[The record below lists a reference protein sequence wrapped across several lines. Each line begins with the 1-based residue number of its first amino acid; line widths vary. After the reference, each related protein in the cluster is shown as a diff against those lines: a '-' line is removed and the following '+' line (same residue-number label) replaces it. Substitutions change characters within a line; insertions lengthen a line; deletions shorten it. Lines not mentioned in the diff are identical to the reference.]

1 MPEPQRLGSGNTRDF
16 LPQHRSSPQFSRPV
30 DGRLTHRKPTPSPLQ
45 ASETPTSSVI
55 GQLQNRPHSPHS
67 PRSPTTLRTASGS
80 QYSHSPRSPR
90 LNFTADPS
98 SPKSPRDRL
107 DELLASEAAA
117 TGDVAGSIHE
127 RGDRKAVTPAS
138 PKTQSYSQLRNVSSP
153 LPQGKSA
160 DISPPHSPLSTAST
174 NFSDTTMRPDARSFP
189 RTSSIDSAIST
200 ISTATSNSH
209 KSSQDSGRPTTPDI
223 SSLINAAGSAEAVVH
238 HLLKEKQ
245 HVAAQNAQLWKL
257 VDKQRALVLGLNQD
271 LERALKDKERYRK
284 KLRENLTQVP
294 PLPDKP
300 AQGPTSV
307 PIGAGSF
314 PETTKSRD
322 RPDIQGN
329 IMHEPA
335 TSEALTAESGLH
347 NMMHPPRATKPRE
360 DSDAAAITES
370 AEQVPADKKHSPI
383 FGFGKAVPPLKTS
396 DLRGPRPNVL
406 LQESPQNA
414 NAVVSPS
421 SFTAKRSNNLQK
433 SVGGPAF
440 ALTESTPI
448 SAADQSSLPFRKLPP
463 APLDLHKPKPDASNP
478 SDFGPADHSD
488 SDYDENILVD
498 ELPTFERGR
507 KKTREDDDNE
517 REVAAVKQQLERSQ
531 SKKEK
536 GSKTPSGSAPPSK
549 TAVIPIES
557 EQNPMPIGIKG
568 LSPHPTSGGEHS
580 FLSPPNSLAGVLSHP
595 IKQQRRSSS
604 EGKIIMSAPLS
615 PGLPSSPRP
624 GDRPINPPTPRLPR
638 DLKTA
643 SILSA
648 PNSAR
653 NGLPLSPR
661 APTHS
666 IPLSPRA
673 PRQPIPLPPHTPS
686 SISSPMSQD
695 PELQPEPL
703 VAVKRPASPPQ
714 ANSPP
719 ASPTSQAIRAAKS
732 TPPPSLPLLNP
743 PPFRPPPTQ
752 PSSPNVDSEAHP
764 KPTRREFPED
774 WRPEGVYKGLLSDA
788 YPHVLIPPNALP
800 SIRVKVMSS
809 RLKPSR
815 HSYTGPK
822 GIDEEPVFTLGVSA
836 RSNMQELWQVEK
848 SVLSLPPL
856 DNQMKEAS
864 VFSVKLPDRSLF
876 NGHAPAKIDARRV
889 ALEAY
894 FEAILDTPMDE
905 RAALIICRYLST
917 QVIESRAENPAGT
930 NLAPEAGSPVTLGP
944 DGRLLKEGFLTK
956 RGKNFGGWKARYF
969 VLDEP
974 VLRYYESPSG
984 SLLGTIRLQ
993 NARIGRQSQHSQSPS
1008 RTGEDGDS
1016 QYRHAFLILET
1027 KRNSPNSHVKHVLCA
1042 ESDAE
1047 RDVWVDALAHYVDS
1061 QPANAR
1067 GSVGSTD
1074 SSSNRLVKK
1083 SHAKGQDA
1091 AIESPESETFNE
1103 LRGVN
1108 YETTVPAQKPVVQV
1122 IPEQRP
1128 TDSPSPTASSIQSAT
1143 RAQGSQ
1149 ITKNISGPSNG
1160 VKIEDA
1166 WSWGASKAISGPS
1179 NGVKI
1184 EDAGAWGNRPQ
1195 VAPPGPSKEHR
1206 KRSNFWGFRDRQPSD
1221 ANTNQSNESG
1231 LSLPQPQNTERAAN
1245 VRAVFGMPIAE
1256 AVEYWPPK
1264 GMPDICLPAVVYRCL
1279 EYLEAQDA
1287 ANEEG
1292 IFRLSGSSVVIKN
1305 LRDRFNHEGDFD
1317 ILADEQYFD
1326 VHAVASLLKL
1336 YLRELPSTILT
1347 RELHLEFLKVLGKL
1361 LRFALLSA
1369 TRLIFPAFSDLDEK
1383 AKKIAA
1389 YNLLVHRLPRANW
1402 ALIRALS
1409 AFLISIVNNS
1419 DVNKMS
1425 VRNVGIVF
1433 SPTLNIPAPVFAMFL
1448 TDFDAVFG
1456 EEPDDTNVTPPE
1468 VSITEPLTPEDIRSP
1483 RRQMFSDIPTPSY
1496 TQDSFPHLLQ
1506 QKIQQPSYEQFS
1518 QALHAD
1524 HDTGMIPLQPSYET
1538 STSFA
1543 PISNNAPQGP
1553 TARKQSGDSAA
1564 KARRRESSMLLMA
1577 GGLGGSGQRK
1587 SSMPLLR
1594 NNSGM

>member
-1 MPEPQRLGSGNTRDF
+1 MPEPKRRGDGNTRDS
-16 LPQHRSSPQFSRPV
+16 LPQHRSSPHFSRPV
-30 DGRLTHRKPTPSPLQ
+30 EGRLTHRKPTPSPLQ
-45 ASETPTSSVI
+45 ASETPASSVH
-55 GQLQNRPHSPHS
+55 GQLQNCPHSPHS

-90 LNFTADPS
+90 LISTTDPS

-117 TGDVAGSIHE
+117 TGDVAGPIHE
-127 RGDRKAVTPAS
+127 RGDRKPVVPAS
-138 PKTQSYSQLRNVSSP
+138 PKTHSYSQLRKVSSP
-153 LPQGKSA
+153 LPQGPSA
-160 DISPPHSPLSTAST
+160 DISPPRSPLSSAST

-189 RTSSIDSAIST
+189 RTSSIDSAISN

-223 SSLINAAGSAEAVVH
+223 SNLINAAGSAEAVVH

-245 HVAAQNAQLWKL
+245 HAAAQNAQLWKL

-284 KLRENLTQVP
+284 KLKEHLSQVP
-294 PLPDKP
+294 PLPDKS

-307 PIGAGSF
+307 PMGASSF
-314 PETTKSRD
+314 PETTKSCD
-322 RPDIQGN
+322 RSGDRGTS
-329 IMHEPA
+329 MHEPG
-335 TSEALTAESGLH
+335 ALTAEAGLD
-347 NMMHPPRATKPRE
+347 NTMRSPNVTKPRA
-360 DSDAAAITES
+360 DSDTAAITES
-370 AEQVPADKKHSPI
+370 AEQISADKKNTPI
-383 FGFGKAVPPLKTS
+383 FGPGKVVPPLRTS
-396 DLRGPRPNVL
+396 DLRGPKPIVL
-406 LQESPQNA
+406 LEESFQNA
-414 NAVVSPS
+414 NTVVSPS

-433 SVGGPAF
+433 SAGGPAF

-448 SAADQSSLPFRKLPP
+448 SAADPSSLPFRKLPP
-463 APLDLHKPKPDASNP
+463 APLDLHKPKPDASLH

-488 SDYDENILVD
+488 SDYDGNIEVD
-498 ELPTFERGR
+498 ELPPFERGR
-507 KKTREDDDNE
+507 KKTREDDDKE

-531 SKKEK
+531 SKKAK
-536 GSKTPSGSAPPSK
+536 GSKTPSESAPPK
-549 TAVIPIES
+549 TAVLSVKS
-557 EQNPMPIGIKG
+557 EQNPMPMGIKG
-568 LSPHPTSGGEHS
+568 LSPHPTSGGEQS
-580 FLSPPNSLAGVLSHP
+580 FLSPPTSLAGVLSHP
-595 IKQQRRSSS
+595 QKQQRRSSS
-604 EGKIIMSAPLS
+604 EGKIVMSAPLS

-624 GDRPINPPTPRLPR
+624 GHRPTNPPTPRLPR
-638 DLKTA
+638 DSKTA
-643 SILSA
+643 SVLSA
-648 PNSAR
+648 PLSAR

-686 SISSPMSQD
+686 SILSPMSQEQ
-695 PELQPEPL
+695 ELRPEPL
-703 VAVKRPASPPQ
+703 VAVKRPASPPP
-714 ANSPP
+714 AISPP
-719 ASPTSQAIRAAKS
+719 ASPTSEAIRTAKN
-732 TPPPSLPLLNP
+732 TPPPRLPLLNP
-743 PPFRPPPTQ
+743 PPSRPPLTQ
-752 PSSPNVDSEAHP
+752 PSRSNDDPEAQP
-764 KPTRREFPED
+764 KPTWPEFPEE
-774 WRPEGVYKGLLSDA
+774 WRPDGVYKGLLSDA

-800 SIRVKVMSS
+800 SIRVKVISS

-815 HSYTGPK
+815 HSYAGPK
-822 GIDEEPVFTLGVSA
+822 GVDEEPVFTLGVSA
-836 RSNMQELWQVEK
+836 RSDMQELWQVEK

-864 VFSVKLPDRSLF
+864 VLSIKLPDRSLF

-917 QVIESRAENPAGT
+917 QVIESRADNPAGT

-974 VLRYYESPSG
+974 VLRYYESPNG

-993 NARIGRQSQHSQSPS
+993 NAQIGKQSQHSQSPL
-1008 RTGEDGDS
+1008 RAGEDNDS
-1016 QYRHAFLILET
+1016 QYRHAFLILEP
-1027 KRNSPNSHVKHVLCA
+1027 KRNSPNNHVRHVLCA

-1047 RDVWVDALAHYVDS
+1047 RDVWVDALVRYVDS
-1061 QPANAR
+1061 QSGNTR

-1074 SSSNRLVKK
+1074 SSSNRIVKR
-1083 SHAKGQDA
+1083 SLTKGQDA
-1091 AIESPESETFNE
+1091 TIESPESEIFNE

-1108 YETTVPAQKPVVQV
+1108 YESTVPAQKPVVQV
-1122 IPEQRP
+1122 MPEQRP

-1149 ITKNISGPSNG
+1149 ITRNISGPSNG
-1160 VKIEDA
+1160 IKIEDV
-1166 WSWGASKAISGPS
+1166 WSWGASKAISAPS

-1195 VAPPGPSKEHR
+1195 VPPPGPSKEHR
-1206 KRSNFWGFRDRQPSD
+1206 KMSNFWGFRDRQPSD
-1221 ANTNQSNESG
+1221 ANTNQSSESSLG
-1231 LSLPQPQNTERAAN
+1231 LLQSQNIERAAN

-1264 GMPDICLPAVVYRCL
+1264 DMADVCLPAVVYRCL

-1305 LRDRFNHEGDFD
+1305 LRDRFNNEGDFD

-1347 RELHLEFLKVLGKL
+1347 RELHLEFLKVLGEL
-1361 LRFALLSA
+1361 PQVALLIT
-1369 TRLIFPAFSDLDEK
+1369 TRWLI
-1383 AKKIAA
+1383 
-1389 YNLLVHRLPRANW
+1389 LL
-1402 ALIRALS
+1402 
-1409 AFLISIVNNS
+1409 
-1419 DVNKMS
+1419 
-1425 VRNVGIVF
+1425 
-1433 SPTLNIPAPVFAMFL
+1433 
-1448 TDFDAVFG
+1448 
-1456 EEPDDTNVTPPE
+1456 
-1468 VSITEPLTPEDIRSP
+1468 
-1483 RRQMFSDIPTPSY
+1483 SY
-1496 TQDSFPHLLQ
+1496 
-1506 QKIQQPSYEQFS
+1506 
-1518 QALHAD
+1518 
-1524 HDTGMIPLQPSYET
+1524 
-1538 STSFA
+1538 
-1543 PISNNAPQGP
+1543 
-1553 TARKQSGDSAA
+1553 
-1564 KARRRESSMLLMA
+1564 
-1577 GGLGGSGQRK
+1577 
-1587 SSMPLLR
+1587 
-1594 NNSGM
+1594 

>member
-16 LPQHRSSPQFSRPV
+16 LAHNRSSPQFSRPA
-30 DGRLTHRKPTPSPLQ
+30 DGRLTQRKPTPSPLQ
-45 ASETPTSSVI
+45 ASETPASSAI
-55 GQLQNRPHSPHS
+55 GQLRNSPHSPHS
-67 PRSPTTLRTASGS
+67 PRSPTTLRTASSS
-80 QYSHSPRSPR
+80 QYSQSPRSPR
-90 LNFTADPS
+90 LNSTADPS
-98 SPKSPRDRL
+98 LPKSPRDRL

-117 TGDVAGSIHE
+117 TSDVAGSIHE

-138 PKTQSYSQLRNVSSP
+138 PKAQSYSQLRNVSSP
-153 LPQGKSA
+153 LPQGRSA
-160 DISPPHSPLSTAST
+160 DISPPRSPFSSAST

-189 RTSSIDSAIST
+189 RTSSIDSAISN
-200 ISTATSNSH
+200 ISTATSHSH
-209 KSSQDSGRPTTPDI
+209 KSSQDSGRPITPDI
-223 SSLINAAGSAEAVVH
+223 SNLINAAGSSEAVVH

-245 HVAAQNAQLWKL
+245 HAAAQNAQLWKL

-271 LERALKDKERYRK
+271 LDRALKDKERYRK
-284 KLRENLTQVP
+284 KLKEHLSQVP

-300 AQGPTSV
+300 AQGPAPVTN
-307 PIGAGSF
+307 GASNL
-314 PETTKSRD
+314 PETTKIRD
-322 RPDIQGN
+322 LSSGRGN
-329 IMHEPA
+329 SMHEPV
-335 TSEALTAESGLH
+335 TSGALTAESGLH
-347 NMMHPPRATKPRE
+347 NTMRSPKATKPRA
-360 DSDAAAITES
+360 DSDATAITES
-370 AEQVPADKKHSPI
+370 AKQVPADKKGSPV
-383 FGFGKAVPPLKTS
+383 FSPEKAVPSLKTS
-396 DLRGPRPNVL
+396 DLRGPKPNVL
-406 LQESPQNA
+406 LEESPQNA
-414 NAVVSPS
+414 NTVVSSS
-421 SFTAKRSNNLQK
+421 SFTAKRSNHLQK
-433 SVGGPAF
+433 SAGGPAF

-463 APLDLHKPKPDASNP
+463 APLDLHKPISNVSNP

-488 SDYDENILVD
+488 SDYDENIEVN

-507 KKTREDDDNE
+507 KKTREEDDKE
-517 REVAAVKQQLERSQ
+517 REVAAVKQELERSQ

-536 GSKTPSGSAPPSK
+536 GSKTPSGSAPPK
-549 TAVIPIES
+549 TAVTSIKP
-557 EQNPMPIGIKG
+557 EQNPMPIGIKA

-580 FLSPPNSLAGVLSHP
+580 FLSPPTSLAGVLSHP
-595 IKQQRRSSS
+595 AKQQRRSSS
-604 EGKIIMSAPLS
+604 EGKSIMSAPLS

-638 DLKTA
+638 DSKTT
-643 SILSA
+643 SVLSA
-648 PNSAR
+648 PLSAR

-703 VAVKRPASPPQ
+703 LAAKRPASLPQ

-719 ASPTSQAIRAAKS
+719 ASPTSQAIRAAKR
-732 TPPPSLPLLNP
+732 TPPPSLPPLNP
-743 PPFRPPPTQ
+743 PPSRPPPTQ
-752 PSSPNVDSEAHP
+752 PSPLIVDSEAQP
-764 KPTRREFPED
+764 KPTRRELPEE

-788 YPHVLIPPNALP
+788 YPKVLIPPNALP
-800 SIRVKVMSS
+800 SIRVKVISS

-836 RSNMQELWQVEK
+836 RSNMQKLWQVEK

-856 DNQMKEAS
+856 DNQMKETS
-864 VFSVKLPDRSLF
+864 VFSVRLPDRSLF
-876 NGHAPAKIDARRV
+876 SGHAPAKIDARRV

-917 QVIESRAENPAGT
+917 QVIESRADHPAGT

-984 SLLGTIRLQ
+984 SLLGTIRLH

-1008 RTGEDGDS
+1008 RTGEDNDS
-1016 QYRHAFLILET
+1016 QYRHAFLILEP

-1047 RDVWVDALAHYVDS
+1047 RDVWVDALAHYVDG
-1061 QPANAR
+1061 QPDNAR
-1067 GSVGSTD
+1067 GSVGSAD

-1083 SHAKGQDA
+1083 SLAKNQDA
-1091 AIESPESETFNE
+1091 AIESPESETFSE
-1103 LRGVN
+1103 LRGVT
-1108 YETTVPAQKPVVQV
+1108 YESTVPAQKPVVYV
-1122 IPEQRP
+1122 MPEQRP

-1143 RAQGSQ
+1143 RAQGSHL
-1149 ITKNISGPSNG
+1149 TKSISGPSNG

-1166 WSWGASKAISGPS
+1166 WSWGATKAISGPS

-1195 VAPPGPSKEHR
+1195 LPPPGPSKEHR

-1221 ANTNQSNESG
+1221 ANINQSNESTLG
-1231 LSLPQPQNTERAAN
+1231 LPQSQNAERAAN
-1245 VRAVFGMPIAE
+1245 LRAVFGMPIAE
-1256 AVEYWPPK
+1256 AVEYWPPR
-1264 GMPDICLPAVVYRCL
+1264 GMPDVCLPAVVYRCL

-1305 LRDRFNHEGDFD
+1305 LRDRFNNEGDFD

-1347 RELHLEFLKVLGKL
+1347 RELHLEFLKVLGKQ
-1361 LRFALLSA
+1361 LRLNVLITTWLILLS
-1369 TRLIFPAFSDLDEK
+1369 
-1383 AKKIAA
+1383 
-1389 YNLLVHRLPRANW
+1389 
-1402 ALIRALS
+1402 
-1409 AFLISIVNNS
+1409 
-1419 DVNKMS
+1419 
-1425 VRNVGIVF
+1425 
-1433 SPTLNIPAPVFAMFL
+1433 
-1448 TDFDAVFG
+1448 
-1456 EEPDDTNVTPPE
+1456 
-1468 VSITEPLTPEDIRSP
+1468 
-1483 RRQMFSDIPTPSY
+1483 
-1496 TQDSFPHLLQ
+1496 
-1506 QKIQQPSYEQFS
+1506 
-1518 QALHAD
+1518 
-1524 HDTGMIPLQPSYET
+1524 
-1538 STSFA
+1538 
-1543 PISNNAPQGP
+1543 
-1553 TARKQSGDSAA
+1553 
-1564 KARRRESSMLLMA
+1564 
-1577 GGLGGSGQRK
+1577 
-1587 SSMPLLR
+1587 
-1594 NNSGM
+1594 